1 MLLVVAVI
9 SVMVATFELLVVA
22 AISVMA
28 MTSVLLALAAIFVM
42 AMPSSGYIVGK
53 TRGNVLYW

>member
-1 MLLVVAVI
+1 M
-9 SVMVATFELLVVA
+9 LLVVA
-22 AISVMA
+22 AISVIFVMA
-28 MTSVLLALAAIFVM
+28 TTSVLLAMAAISVM